1 MMKQILILLT
11 FCACITAYAND
22 DKKEKKGYEIGDI
35 ATDFELINVD
45 ETKVSLAQFEDAKG
59 FVVIF
64 TCNHCPFSVKYED
77 RIIELDKKYK
87 NLGYPVVAISPN
99 DVEAFPEDD
108 LPNMKIRATEKG
120 FTFPYLYDE
129 TQEIARAYGATKTPH
144 VFLLHKEQINEEEAL
159 VVKYIGAIDDSTR
172 GNDIEEKY
180 VEMAIEALQNGK
192 EVNPSVT
199 KAVGCSVKWKK

>member
-1 MMKQILILLT
+1 MKQILILLT

>member
-1 MMKQILILLT
+1 MKQILILLT
-11 FCACITAYAND
+11 FCIGIIAFASDEN
-22 DKKEKKGYEIGDI
+22 KEKKGYEIGDI

-45 ETKVSLAQFEDAKG
+45 DTKVSLSQFEDAKG
-59 FVVIF
+59 FIVIF
-64 TCNHCPFSVKYED
+64 TCNHCPFSVMYED

-87 NLGYPVVAISPN
+87 ELGYPVVAISPN

-108 LPNMKIRATEKG
+108 LPNMKIRSEEKG

-144 VFLLHKEQINEEEAL
+144 VFLLHKEQVDEEQAL
-159 VVKYIGAIDDSTR
+159 IVKYIGAIDDDKR

-180 VEMAIEALQNGK
+180 IEMAIKALQNGE